1 MDTFNANRV
10 LHYMAKGQL
19 ISKCL
24 WCHGFDLKTN
34 EFLA

>member
-24 WCHGFDLKTN
+24 WFHPFDQKTYK
-34 EFLA
+34 FL